1 MWLSRLIIAASLVW
15 LAGCSSM
22 EMASLGAA
30 LEARDVAVNVVET
43 GGREGQLYSRQLRK
57 RLSGQQIS
65 ATHDLSTSL
74 SVSSSTTLSV
84 RGSSSNLKKM
94 TMSASITLTDRASGD
109 VILSDTLSANATL
122 GTVSSY
128 FSQIRSDRHG
138 KERLAMLLADRVA
151 NRIHLHF
158 TSPAS

>member
-57 RLSGQQIS
+57 RLSDQQIS

-94 TMSASITLTDRASGD
+94 TMSASITLTDRANGD

>member
-1 MWLSRLIIAASLVW
+1 MWLSRLVIAASLVW
-15 LAGCSSM
+15 LAGCSTV

-30 LEARDVAVNVVET
+30 LEKRDVAIHVVGT
-43 GGREGQLYSRQLRK
+43 GGREGQLYDRQLRK
-57 RLSGQQIS
+57 RLSDQQIA
-65 ATHDLSTSL
+65 ATHDLVTTL

-84 RGSSSNLKKM
+84 RGSSSDLKKM
-94 TMSASITLTDRASGD
+94 TMSANITLTDRDTGA
-109 VILSDTLSANATL
+109 VVLSDTLSANATL

-151 NRIHLHF
+151 SRIHLHF

>member
-30 LEARDVAVNVVET
+30 LEARDVAVNVVEA

-57 RLSGQQIS
+57 RLSDQQIS

-84 RGSSSNLKKM
+84 QGSNSNLKKM
-94 TMSASITLTDRASGD
+94 TMSASITLTDRSSGD
-109 VILSDTLSANATL
+109 VVLSDTLSANATV

>member
-1 MWLSRLIIAASLVW
+1 MWLSRLVIAAG
-15 LAGCSSM
+15 LALLSGCSSL
-22 EMASLGAA
+22 EVASLGAA
-30 LEARDVAVNVVET
+30 LEKRDVAINVISA
-43 GGREGQLYSRQLRK
+43 GGREGQLYNRQLRK
-57 RLSGQQIS
+57 RLSDQQIA

-74 SVSSSTTLSV
+74 SVSSSSTLSV
-84 RGSSSNLKKM
+84 QGSSSDLKKM
-94 TMSASITLTDRASGD
+94 TISASITLVDRSSGE
-109 VILSDTLSANATL
+109 VVLSDTLSANATL

-158 TSPAS
+158 TTPDS

>member
-1 MWLSRLIIAASLVW
+1 MWLSRLVIAASLVW
-15 LAGCSSM
+15 LTGCSTV
-22 EMASLGAA
+22 EVASLGAA
-30 LEARDVAVNVVET
+30 LEKRDVAVNVVGT
-43 GGREGQLYSRQLRK
+43 GGREGQLYDRQLRK
-57 RLSGQQIS
+57 RLSDQQIT
-65 ATHDLSTSL
+65 ATHDLVTTL

-84 RGSSSNLKKM
+84 RGSNSDLKKM
-94 TMSASITLTDRASGD
+94 TMSASITLTDRDTGAM
-109 VILSDTLSANATL
+109 VFNDTLSANATL

-128 FSQIRSDRHG
+128 FSQIRSDGHG

>member
-1 MWLSRLIIAASLVW
+1 MWLSRLVIAVSLVW
-15 LAGCSSM
+15 LAGCSSI

-30 LEARDVAVNVVET
+30 LEQRDVAINVVET

-57 RLSGQQIS
+57 RLSDQRI
-65 ATHDLSTSL
+65 ALTHDLSTSL

-84 RGSSSNLKKM
+84 RGSSSDLKKM
-94 TMSASITLTDRASGD
+94 TMTATFTLVDRTTGD
-109 VILSDTLSANATL
+109 IVLTDTLSANATL

-138 KERLAMLLADRVA
+138 KERLAVLLADRVA
-151 NRIHLHF
+151 NRIHFHF
-158 TSPAS
+158 TAPSS

>member
-30 LEARDVAVNVVET
+30 LEARDVAVNVVEA

-57 RLSGQQIS
+57 RLSDQQI
-65 ATHDLSTSL
+65 AITHDLSTSL

-84 RGSSSNLKKM
+84 QGSNSNLKKM
-94 TMSASITLTDRASGD
+94 TMSASITLTDRSSGD
-109 VILSDTLSANATL
+109 VVLSDTLSANTTL

-138 KERLAMLLADRVA
+138 KERLVMLLADRVA

>member
-30 LEARDVAVNVVET
+30 LEARDVAVNVVEA

-57 RLSGQQIS
+57 RLSDQQI
-65 ATHDLSTSL
+65 AITHDLSTSL

-84 RGSSSNLKKM
+84 QGSNSNLKKM
-94 TMSASITLTDRASGD
+94 TMSASITLTDRSSGD
-109 VILSDTLSANATL
+109 VVLSDTLSANATL

>member
-30 LEARDVAVNVVET
+30 LEARDVAVNVVEA

-57 RLSGQQIS
+57 RLSDQQIS

-84 RGSSSNLKKM
+84 QGSNSNLKKM
-94 TMSASITLTDRASGD
+94 TMSASITLTDRSSGD
-109 VILSDTLSANATL
+109 VVLSDTLSANATL

>member
-1 MWLSRLIIAASLVW
+1 MWLSRLVIAAGLVL
-15 LAGCSSM
+15 LAGCSSL
-22 EMASLGAA
+22 EVASLGAA
-30 LEARDVAVNVVET
+30 LEKRDVAINVIGA
-43 GGREGQLYSRQLRK
+43 GGREGQLYNRQLRK
-57 RLSGQQIS
+57 RLSDQQIA

-74 SVSSSTTLSV
+74 SVSSSSTLSV
-84 RGSSSNLKKM
+84 QGSSSDLKKM
-94 TMSASITLTDRASGD
+94 TMSASITLVDRSSGE
-109 VILSDTLSANATL
+109 VVLSDTLSANATL

-158 TSPAS
+158 TTPDS

>member
-30 LEARDVAVNVVET
+30 LEARDVAVKVVEAS
-43 GGREGQLYSRQLRK
+43 GREGQLYSRQLRK
-57 RLSGQQIS
+57 RLSDQQI
-65 ATHDLSTSL
+65 AITHDLSTSL

-109 VILSDTLSANATL
+109 VVLRETLTANATL

>member
-1 MWLSRLIIAASLVW
+1 MWLSRVIIAATLVW
-15 LAGCSSM
+15 LAGCSAV
-22 EMASLGAA
+22 EVASLGSA
-30 LEARDVAVNVVET
+30 LQSRDVAINVIDA
-43 GGREGQLYSRQLRK
+43 GGRDGQLYNRQIRK
-57 RLSGQQIS
+57 RLSDQQIS
-65 ATHDLSTSL
+65 ATHDLSTVL

-94 TMSASITLTDRASGD
+94 TMSATITLVDRGSGE
-109 VILSDTLSANATL
+109 VVLNDTLSANATL

-128 FSQIRSDRHG
+128 FSQIRSERHG

-158 TSPAS
+158 TTPAS

>member
-1 MWLSRLIIAASLVW
+1 MWLSRIIFAASLVL

-30 LEARDVAVNVVET
+30 LEKRDVAIHVVDT
-43 GGREGQLYSRQLRK
+43 AGREGQLFGRQLRK
-57 RLSGQQIS
+57 RLADQQIV
-65 ATHDLSTSL
+65 ATHDLSTTL

-84 RGSSSNLKKM
+84 RGSSSDLKKM
-94 TMSASITLTDRASGD
+94 TMSASITLTERASGN
-109 VILSDTLSANATL
+109 VVLSDTLSANATL

-158 TSPAS
+158 TAPAS

>member
-1 MWLSRLIIAASLVW
+1 MWLSRLVIAVSLVW
-15 LAGCSSM
+15 LAGCSSI

-30 LEARDVAVNVVET
+30 LEQRDVAINVVET

-57 RLSGQQIS
+57 RLSDQRI
-65 ATHDLSTSL
+65 ALTHDLSTSL

-84 RGSSSNLKKM
+84 RGSSSDLKKM
-94 TMSASITLTDRASGD
+94 TMTATFTLINRTTGD
-109 VILSDTLSANATL
+109 IVLTDTLSANATL

-128 FSQIRSDRHG
+128 FSQIRSERHG
-138 KERLAMLLADRVA
+138 KERLAVLLADRVA

-158 TSPAS
+158 TAPSS

>member
-1 MWLSRLIIAASLVW
+1 MWLSRLVIAVSLVW
-15 LAGCSSM
+15 LAGCSSI

-30 LEARDVAVNVVET
+30 LEQRDVAINVVET

-57 RLSGQQIS
+57 RLSDQRI
-65 ATHDLSTSL
+65 ALTHDLSTSL

-84 RGSSSNLKKM
+84 RGSSSDLKKM
-94 TMSASITLTDRASGD
+94 TMTATITLVDRTTGD
-109 VILSDTLSANATL
+109 IVLTDTLSANATL

-128 FSQIRSDRHG
+128 FSQIRSERHG
-138 KERLAMLLADRVA
+138 KERLAVLLADRVA

-158 TSPAS
+158 TAPSS